1 MMIDRPDDA
10 AADLLDI
17 LRRAINRAV
26 LDSSDVADAMAML
39 ENQGFEV
46 DMAIDLSL
54 YTRIDQ
60 SAHRPLELAPT
71 AMGAPELTDADEMF
85 LKALKIAAG

>member
-10 AADLLDI
+10 AAGLLDI

-26 LDSSDVADAMAML
+26 LDSSNVADAMATL

-46 DMAIDLSL
+46 DIAVDLSL
-54 YTRIDQ
+54 YTRIGQ
-60 SAHRPLELAPT
+60 SAHWPLELVPGAPI
-71 AMGAPELTDADEMF
+71 APELTDADVMF
-85 LKALKIAAG
+85 LKALNIAAG

>member
-10 AADLLDI
+10 AASLLDI

-26 LDSSDVADAMAML
+26 LDSSDVADAMATL

-46 DMAIDLSL
+46 DIAVDLSL
-54 YTRIDQ
+54 YTRIEQ
-60 SAHRPLELAPT
+60 SAHRPLESAPS
-71 AMGAPELTDADEMF
+71 AVVAPELTDADEVF
-85 LKALKIAAG
+85 LKALNIAFG